1 VARALAATLVVSLLA
16 GVPGA
21 GGSRAQTPH
30 IGGTVA
36 MLPQFY
42 EEPPCLNPV
51 VKPCVGPS
59 LAIRSVLLGAY
70 SVGPDSTYQEQL
82 VSGVD
87 HTTTSPFT
95 LTYHIR
101 PEARWS
107 DGVRVSARD
116 FVFTYRAFRD
126 HAPPEFE
133 DPHRTRIRYVRELDA
148 RTVRVVLRSRFGFWR
163 DLFNVVLPEHALRGE
178 NIERL
183 WLDGIVNPK
192 TGTPIGSG
200 PFLVSRLDRGRQLT
214 LVRNPRYWGP
224 HRAYLDRIV
233 IRFVEGAET
242 LDGAA
247 IAGLLRR
254 ADVDIATRVLGS
266 AKDLISELRRV
277 PGTNLRFRP
286 GIAWEHVDIRVGQGG
301 HPALKS
307 KLVRQAL
314 AYAIDRAALV
324 RALFG
329 EAAPQPLDS
338 LVYLSDNRFY
348 LRNWSEYRHS
358 PDRARRLLER
368 AGCRRGADGIYSCA
382 GARLTLRFVARG
394 SNAYRV
400 QTLDLVRAQ
409 LQQVGIEVMP
419 TYASQDAHN
428 QILTSGDFDL
438 TLFAWFQTP
447 SDDSGARGVFG
458 CGASQN
464 DTGYCQRLVTRD
476 LNQAELI
483 LSAAE
488 RARVLNRADAQL
500 ARDVP
505 VIPLFQIPFV
515 IAVRSTIRGFVV
527 HPSNPTWN
535 AENWWLER

>member
-30 IGGTVA
+30 IGGVVA
-36 MLPQFY
+36 ILPQFL
-42 EEPPCLNPV
+42 EEPPCLNPI
-51 VKPCVGPS
+51 VKPCVDAS
-59 LAIRSVLLGAY
+59 LPIGSVLLGAY
-70 SVGPDSTYQEQL
+70 SVGPNSTYQPQL

-87 HTTTSPFT
+87 YTTTPPFT

-107 DGVRVSARD
+107 DGVSVTAED
-116 FVFTYRAFRD
+116 FVFTYHAFRD
-126 HAPPEFE
+126 HAAPELD
-133 DPHRTRIRYVRELDA
+133 DPHRTWIRDVRALDA

-163 DLFNVVLPEHALRGE
+163 NLFYIVLPEHALRGE
-178 NIERL
+178 NIDRI

-214 LVRNPRYWGP
+214 LVRNPRYWGR

-233 IRFVEGAET
+233 IRFVEGAAT

-247 IAGLLRR
+247 IAGLFRQ
-254 ADVDIATRVLGS
+254 ADVDIATRVLGTS
-266 AKDLISELRRV
+266 EDLVSELRRV
-277 PGTNLRFRP
+277 PGASLRFRP
-286 GIAWEHVDIRVGQGG
+286 GFAWEHVDLRIGQGG

-314 AYAIDRAALV
+314 AYAINRAALV

-329 EAAPQPLDS
+329 EAAPEPLDS
-338 LVYLSDNRFY
+338 VVYLSDNTFY
-348 LRNWSEYRHS
+348 RPNWRQYRHS
-358 PDRARRLLER
+358 PDQARRLLER

-382 GARLTLRFVARG
+382 GERLSLRFVARG
-394 SNAYRV
+394 SSAYRV
-400 QTLDLVRAQ
+400 QTLNLVRVQ
-409 LQQVGIEVMP
+409 LQQAGIEVVP
-419 TYASQDAHN
+419 SYASQDAHN

-438 TLFAWFQTP
+438 TLFAWFLFP
-447 SDDSGARGVFG
+447 GDDSGARGLFG
-458 CGASQN
+458 CGGSQN
-464 DTGYCQRLVTRD
+464 ETGYCQRLVTRD

-505 VIPLFQIPFV
+505 VIPLFQVPFV
-515 IAVRSTIRGFVV
+515 IAVRSTIRGFIV
-527 HPSNPTWN
+527 HPGNPTWN

>member
-1 VARALAATLVVSLLA
+1 VARALVATLVVSLLA

-21 GGSRAQTPH
+21 GGSREQTPH
-30 IGGTVA
+30 IGGAVA
-36 MLPQFY
+36 ILPQFF

-51 VKPCVGPS
+51 VERCVNAS
-59 LAIRSVLLGAY
+59 SSIRSVLLGAY
-70 SVGPDSTYQEQL
+70 SVGPNSTYQPQL

-87 HTTTSPFT
+87 YTTTPPFT

-107 DGVRVSARD
+107 DGVPVSARD
-116 FVFTYRAFRD
+116 FVFTYQTFRD
-126 HAPPEFE
+126 HTAPGLE
-133 DPHRTRIRYVRELDA
+133 DPHRTRIRDVRAFDA
-148 RTVRVVLRSRFGFWR
+148 KTVRVVLRSRFGFWR
-163 DLFNVVLPEHALRGE
+163 DLFYVVLPEHALRGG
-178 NIERL
+178 NIEQL
-183 WLDGIVNPK
+183 WLDGIVDPK
-192 TGTPIGSG
+192 TGRPIGSG

-233 IRFVEGAET
+233 IRFVEGAAT

-247 IAGLLRR
+247 IAGLLRQG
-254 ADVDIATRVLGS
+254 DVDIATRVLGIS
-266 AKDLISELRRV
+266 KDLVSELRRV
-277 PGTNLRFRP
+277 PGTRLRFRP
-286 GIAWEHVDIRVGQGG
+286 GIAWEHVDIRVGEGG

-314 AYAIDRAALV
+314 AYAIDRVALV

-329 EAAPQPLDS
+329 EAARTPLDS
-338 LVYLSDNRFY
+338 VVYLSDNKFY
-348 LRNWSEYRHS
+348 RPNWREYRHS
-358 PDRARRLLER
+358 PNQARRLLER

-382 GARLTLRFVARG
+382 GARLALRFVVRG
-394 SNAYRV
+394 SSAYRV
-400 QTLDLVRAQ
+400 QTLDLVRVQ
-409 LQQVGIEVMP
+409 LQQAGIEVMP
-419 TYASQDAHN
+419 RYASQDAHT
-428 QILTSGDFDL
+428 QIVASGEFDL
-438 TLFAWFQTP
+438 TLFAWFLTP
-447 SDDSGARGVFG
+447 GDNSGARGLFG
-458 CGASQN
+458 CGGSEN
-464 DTGYCQRLVTRD
+464 ETGYCQRLVTRD

-515 IAVRSTIRGFVV
+515 IAIRSTIRGFVA
-527 HPSNPTWN
+527 HTGDLTWN